1 MKERKVITLTA
12 KRKMVQARKG
22 EIALPIIIGI
32 AIGDGAVD
40 ENGNL
45 IFPDE
50 TDIQLKNELLR
61 REYAKCEKVSDI
73 CYRYRMELG
82 ADELAGKKINEAAL
96 YDAEGDL
103 LAIRVFS
110 DKTKDADM
118 EMAFEYEDIF

>member
-1 MKERKVITLTA
+1 MKDVVTLTA
-12 KRKMVQARKG
+12 RKKMIQARKG
-22 EIALPIIIGI
+22 EITLPVIVGI

-40 ENGNL
+40 GSGNL
-45 IFPDE
+45 VFPKE
-50 TDIQLKNELLR
+50 TDTQLKNELIR
-61 REYAKCEKVSDI
+61 REYSRCEKISET

-110 DKTKDADM
+110 NKIKDMDM
-118 EMAFEYEDIF
+118 EMAFEYEDRF

>member
-1 MKERKVITLTA
+1 MQNIITLTA
-12 KRKMVQARKG
+12 RRKLAQARKG
-22 EIALPIIIGI
+22 EIALPKITGI

-45 IFPDE
+45 VFPDD

-61 REYAKCEKVSDI
+61 REYVKCEQVSDV

-96 YDAEGDL
+96 YDSEGDL

-110 DKTKDADM
+110 DKVKDADM
-118 EMAFEYEDIF
+118 EMAFEYEDMF